1 MNSFYVLLY
10 VLKIFC
16 VLVAQSCLTLCN
28 TMDCSPPGSS
38 VHGILQARILEWV
51 AISFSKKS
59 SRFTK
64 IESCLGYLIP
74 PSRKWSPLTFFNI
87 SQYQI
92 LCLTFNDGENN
103 FRIIKNETKFF
114 IYNSVWL
121 TDHCHKERVVNCQ
134 QAPLARR
141 WCNTPKTSVYIC
153 VKHLTLIK
161 VRTAVPTWLLY
172 NISVYNHPHDQC
184 MLSQVISELQPCDQC
199 MISQVNSAW

>member
-114 IYNSVWL
+114 IYNSVRNL
-121 TDHCHKERVVNCQ
+121 
-134 QAPLARR
+134 
-141 WCNTPKTSVYIC
+141 YI
-153 VKHLTLIK
+153 
-161 VRTAVPTWLLY
+161 
-172 NISVYNHPHDQC
+172 
-184 MLSQVISELQPCDQC
+184 VISKQLSSFLALFKALFRCQRWRIWFLSKFYCLIHAIWIYMNII
-199 MISQVNSAW
+199 MINSFIHLILHFLDFYWNTMCHDLFKFKNL